1 MKDRIY
7 FLFKQCFL
15 ILQYTFLNLRKSWIR
30 YRIRQG
36 KQSWFISRNNNF
48 YNPILKSTVYRY
60 NGGYSIARYGD
71 YFGAFDIKEDAMDH
85 AFQIWLAEKNFTDIA
100 AELEQGLQNIEHK
113 ILNKHKYLQRSIP
126 INKESNTLNIITND
140 ISTQKTEHSRI
151 SLWCFCILLAIVCI
165 IKLAHSISGFLY
177 SIL

>member
-1 MKDRIY
+1 MV
-7 FLFKQCFL
+7 
-15 ILQYTFLNLRKSWIR
+15 
-30 YRIRQG
+30 
-36 KQSWFISRNNNF
+36 SR
-48 YNPILKSTVYRY
+48 
-60 NGGYSIARYGD
+60 
-71 YFGAFDIKEDAMDH
+71 E
-85 AFQIWLAEKNFTDIA
+85 NFTDIA

-113 ILNKHKYLQRSIP
+113 ILNKHRYLKRSIR

-165 IKLAHSISGFLY
+165 IKLAHSISGYLY